1 MSDYVE
7 SVQSEALRIRWISVQ
22 CYEMVLPNGKTI
34 VTDPFYWEG
43 DNLRVLPELTKQQA
57 NSLINARKIR

>member
-43 DNLRVLPELTKQQA
+43 DNRTHEAAGELPQGLRPDGFF
-57 NSLINARKIR
+57 RR